1 MRVHRLDR
9 KSRARLPR
17 VRVYVSRAPAAKESS
32 PARRRLIETTHYAA
46 GMPSCEQK
54 ITVKN
59 GAFLATMIRSAAK
72 V

>member
-9 KSRARLPR
+9 ESRAELPR
-17 VRVYVSRAPAAKESS
+17 VRVCVSRTPAVKESGLV
-32 PARRRLIETTHYAA
+32 RRRLTETTHYAA
-46 GMPSCEQK
+46 GTPSCEQK

-59 GAFLATMIRSAAK
+59 GAFLATMRRSVAR